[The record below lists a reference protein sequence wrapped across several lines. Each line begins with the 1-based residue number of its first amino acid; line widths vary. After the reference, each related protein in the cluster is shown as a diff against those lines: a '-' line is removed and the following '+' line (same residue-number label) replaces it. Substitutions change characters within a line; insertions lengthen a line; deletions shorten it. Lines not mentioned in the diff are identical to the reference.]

1 MLSLTQFLGD
11 STTHRIP
18 LAYEGEVFDPTGYRL
33 IWTAKRSATD
43 PDTSA
48 VIQKMTSG
56 LGITTAEVSGV
67 WFADVSTVH
76 PDTRDLT
83 DKYLA
88 WDVQAEDLSTGQVYT
103 VAIGTL
109 ALARDVTRQTF
120 SSIPINTTEPGAG
133 LGDMT
138 KAVYDPND
146 DGIVEAADYAATA
159 PWAGLTG
166 KPLTFPPSA
175 HTHVISDVTGLTVAL
190 SNKEDAGT
198 AASLL
203 AAHVAADD
211 PHGDRAFSIQRANH
225 TGVQQPTTI
234 VNDAAHRWFTDAEA
248 TKLDGIEDGATAN
261 QTDAFLLARGNHTGT
276 QAIATVDGL
285 QTALDGKDPAG
296 SAAAVQA
303 FAVQRANHTGT
314 QAISTVEDL
323 QDTLDL
329 KENAGVAAG
338 LLAMHVAAADPHGD
352 RAFSIQRANHTGTQA
367 ISTVSGLQTALD
379 GKETAGAAA
388 AAQAYSIQRANH
400 TGTQAISTVSG
411 LQTALDTLEANRQN
425 IDHGVFTQPA
435 VTDNG
440 NGTISLAAGG
450 LVNLHTDADGT
461 SGLFRYTLPAA
472 GPLSLTDGTTN
483 YIVAS
488 STGYTVSTSQ
498 AVLVDRRLAVV
509 YQIYRTGTGLHTL
522 TYGPY
527 ANDTASR
534 LLIRTIQSD
543 KFRKIT
549 GLVISETATRIVNV
563 SAGSVYFGVAI
574 QALAASVSNV
584 NQMYLYTRTGGVWSG
599 AIVTQYNNIQWNN
612 GTNTV
617 TLSNGRYA
625 VNWIY
630 RGVES
635 QNHTYVVLGNG
646 DYTLSQAQASQ
657 PDGLPDII
665 SSHAILVGRIIVQ
678 KNASTATQIDQVA
691 TIAFTGSAVY
701 NHNDLA
707 NIQGGAAGDYNHLT
721 TTQVGY
727 VDDVPNKAPLASPAL
742 TGTPTAPTAAIS
754 TNSTQLATTAFVQ
767 ERRRDLLSSRAAQQ
781 GLVFVGTSQCTGTLA
796 SAIGTSDFTVNIRIK
811 VPSAAVTKPLL
822 LTGPQAVTGVFR
834 ITLVSDNSLIVYGY
848 ESGSDYLTATVANFF
863 TNFGGRFVDL
873 TVTRSS
879 STGLAVYVNTAAQTV
894 TTGSAGA
901 PTYTWA
907 NIPFTTTALTYGGNS
922 SAYFDGFLGPLDI
935 LTRALS
941 ANEVSSLLLDGAPR
955 GSNILLS
962 LNRNTVG
969 NGYQWGDVSG
979 NNSNLTIPAT
989 GVSWALPSRHGKVLR
1004 ATTSTNGNQQ
1014 ILGQQALPLNCRI
1027 TSWTVYASGNVT
1039 ISLGSASGGAQ
1050 YVSGLAVTGSTLTA
1064 ITLLTPFSTSGN
1076 LWCNSNGT
1084 STIKHVITYELLDV

>member
-1 MLSLTQFLGD
+1 MISLTQFLGD

-76 PDTRDLT
+76 QDTRDLT

-88 WDVQAEDLSTGQVYT
+88 WDVQAEDLSTGQVCT

-203 AAHVAADD
+203 AAHVVADD

-296 SAAAVQA
+296 SAAAAQA

-379 GKETAGAAA
+379 
-388 AAQAYSIQRANH
+388 
-400 TGTQAISTVSG
+400 
-411 LQTALDTLEANRQN
+411 TLEANRQN
-425 IDHGVFTQPA
+425 IGHGVFAQP
-435 VTDNG
+435 VITDNG

-450 LVNLHTDADGT
+450 VVNLHTDSAGD

-472 GPLSLTDGTTN
+472 GPLSLTDGVTN
-483 YIVAS
+483 YVVAS
-488 STGYTVSTSQ
+488 STGYTISTSQ

-509 YQIYRTGTGLHTL
+509 TQIYRSGTSLHTL
-522 TYGPY
+522 TYGAY
-527 ANDTASR
+527 ANDTAEK
-534 LLIRTIQSD
+534 LLIRSIQTD
-543 KFRKIT
+543 KFRKIS
-549 GLVISETATRIVNV
+549 GLILTESATRIVNV
-563 SAGSVYFGVAI
+563 SSGAVYFGVSI
-574 QALAASVSNV
+574 QSLLASASSTDVT
-584 NQMYLYTRTGGVWSG
+584 LLCTRTAGVWSG
-599 AIVTQYNNIQWNN
+599 ALVTQYDNTRYDD
-612 GTNTV
+612 GTNTQ

-625 VNWIY
+625 VNWVY

-635 QNHTYVVLGNG
+635 QNHTYIVLGNG
-646 DYTLSQAQASQ
+646 NYSLTQAQASQ

-691 TIAFTGSAVY
+691 SIAFTGSAVY

-707 NIQGGAAGDYNHLT
+707 NIQGGAADDYNHLT
-721 TTQVGY
+721 TAQVGY
-727 VDDVPNKAPLASPAL
+727 VNDVPNKAPLASPAL
-742 TGTPTAPTAAIS
+742 TGTPTAPTASIS

-922 SAYFDGFLGPLDI
+922 AAYFDGTLGPLDI